1 MFVQRSQSNRRSHRI
16 ARRAFTLLEII
27 VVVTIIAMLAALVG
41 PRVLKYLGSSKINIA
56 KAECAEL
63 EKTVQLWCA
72 DNGMT
77 RPPDD
82 FDLNALVEGTSPYL
96 KNKEEL
102 LDPWNREYIIVI
114 PGEKNPDFDILT
126 YGADG
131 EQGGDGENADISN

>member
-1 MFVQRSQSNRRSHRI
+1 MIARHRQARTRI

-41 PRVLKYLGSSKINIA
+41 PRVLKYLGTSKINIA
-56 KAECAEL
+56 KAECAEI

-72 DNGMT
+72 DQGMT

-82 FDLNALVEGTSPYL
+82 FDLVALVEGAYL
-96 KNKEEL
+96 KKREDL
-102 LDPWNREYIIVI
+102 VDPWNRDYMIVI
-114 PGEKNPDFDILT
+114 PGERNPDFDVLT

-131 EQGGDGENADISN
+131 EQGGEGENADISN

>member
-1 MFVQRSQSNRRSHRI
+1 MIARSHQPQSRRHVV
-16 ARRAFTLLEII
+16 RRAFTLLEII

-77 RPPDD
+77 QPPDD
-82 FDLNALVEGTSPYL
+82 FDLNVLVEGTSPYL

-102 LDPWNREYIIVI
+102 LDPWNREYIIVV

-126 YGADG
+126 FGADG
-131 EQGGDGENADISN
+131 EQGGEGENADISN